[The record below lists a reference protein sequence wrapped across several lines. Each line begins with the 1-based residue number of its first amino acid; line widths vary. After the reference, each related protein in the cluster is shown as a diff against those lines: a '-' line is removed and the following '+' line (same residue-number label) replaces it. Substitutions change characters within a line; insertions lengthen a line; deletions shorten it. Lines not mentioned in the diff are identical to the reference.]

1 MIRSPILSEL
11 FSLRDTLDQFA
22 NQTFSGGPRSNS
34 NGTTVAMPMPIDV
47 FATDDHAVIVAA
59 VPGMRPED
67 LDLTI
72 HQDTVTMSGSIRSVA
87 ETEDAKHAT
96 WYISELG
103 SGTYRRSIS
112 LPFPVDA
119 DKSEATFE
127 NGILRIELPKA
138 ATAKPK
144 KITVNASSKSPELVE
159 ATSSGSTKS
168 ARSNDSKSPEKN
180 VQNAHADE
188 TK

>member
-1 MIRSPILSEL
+1 MIRSPFLSEL
-11 FSLRDTLDQFA
+11 YSLRDTLDQFA
-22 NQTFSGGPRSNS
+22 NQTFSGRQHEHA
-34 NGTTVAMPMPIDV
+34 NGSTIAMPMPIDV

-96 WYISELG
+96 RYISELG

-119 DKSEATFE
+119 DRSEATFE
-127 NGILRIELPKA
+127 NGILRSELPKA
-138 ATAKPK
+138 ETAKPK
-144 KITVNASSKSPELVE
+144 KISINASKPHEMVE

-168 ARSNDSKSPEKN
+168 AESNGSKNAEK
-180 VQNAHADE
+180 NAHADVA
-188 TK
+188 K

>member
-1 MIRSPILSEL
+1 MIRSPFLSEL
-11 FSLRDTLDQFA
+11 YSLRDTLDQFA
-22 NQTFSGGPRSNS
+22 NQTFSGRQHEHA
-34 NGTTVAMPMPIDV
+34 NGSTIAMPMPIDV

-119 DKSEATFE
+119 DRSEATFE
-127 NGILRIELPKA
+127 NGILRIALPKA
-138 ATAKPK
+138 ETAKPK
-144 KITVNASSKSPELVE
+144 KISINASSKAPELVE
-159 ATSSGSTKS
+159 ATSSGSTTSVKS
-168 ARSNDSKSPEKN
+168 NGSKSDEK
-180 VQNAHADE
+180 NAHADVA
-188 TK
+188 K